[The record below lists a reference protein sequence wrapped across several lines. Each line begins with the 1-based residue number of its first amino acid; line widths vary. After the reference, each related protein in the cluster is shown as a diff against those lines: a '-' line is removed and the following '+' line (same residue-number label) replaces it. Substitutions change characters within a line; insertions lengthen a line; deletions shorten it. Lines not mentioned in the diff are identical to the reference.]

1 MFARGERCR
10 YDDFMQGDDAR
21 PRDFEPLTAEC
32 RRYLEE
38 FRDQCRRGDLP
49 GSEELI
55 GILDRTLNDIPLAKL
70 TEAVAPPVKPA
81 LPAA

>member
-1 MFARGERCR
+1 
-10 YDDFMQGDDAR
+10 MQGDDAQ

-32 RRYLEE
+32 RKYLEE
-38 FRDQCRRGDLP
+38 FRQQCRRAGLP
-49 GSEELI
+49 GSDELI

-70 TEAVAPPVKPA
+70 TERAAPPVKPA